1 MAPQREEWSRIAQS
15 RAERCPCVARG
26 PQRRIDA
33 VRLAHATR
41 LRWLHSPDSTSLSA
55 VMSAAAPSAAASSS
69 SASAPVDPARLP
81 SALAARGINHSDK
94 ARWKTIYPIYI
105 NSAKKVS
112 EGRKLPVKD
121 CIEKPSVYDIA
132 DMCVF
137 LKLPYIIEVRHKK
150 RSSGSRAMDSRR

>member
-1 MAPQREEWSRIAQS
+1 M
-15 RAERCPCVARG
+15 
-26 PQRRIDA
+26 
-33 VRLAHATR
+33 
-41 LRWLHSPDSTSLSA
+41 
-55 VMSAAAPSAAASSS
+55 SAAASSS
-69 SASAPVDPARLP
+69 SAAAPVDPARLP
-81 SALAARGINHSDK
+81 SALAARGISHSDK

-137 LKLPYIIEVRHKK
+137 LKLPYIIEVRTKSTTRARTEGMRCPSRGCCLVADSLLCCVFPLCLCCFSGQMLQPRFLGA
-150 RSSGSRAMDSRR
+150 RSSARAAQG